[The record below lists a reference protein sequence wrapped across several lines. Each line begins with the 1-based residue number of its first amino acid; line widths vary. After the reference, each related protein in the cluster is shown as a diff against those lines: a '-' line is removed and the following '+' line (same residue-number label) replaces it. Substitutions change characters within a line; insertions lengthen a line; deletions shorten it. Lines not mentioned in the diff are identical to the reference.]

1 MRQAD
6 VQADALAFVFAH
18 EFVEE
23 RYHESDLTPGLEH
36 HIQYPTRAPISG
48 HYIDRNQVVE
58 SVLFATLADLH
69 LRRIVPLA
77 QEETDRVWGSRGL
90 YRWLN
95 ARFGYR
101 RRVLYA
107 TLDGSLPPSP
117 LCTGLEEVFAS
128 TVRPEVGSMG
138 LPRLPVAQLLRKL
151 LALRGRDQDP
161 YKEII
166 RWVGDELIEEGY
178 YVESTDVVVGAV
190 PFSDIHPDVEK
201 MLTLESRA
209 MDLKA
214 RLERFRQRD
223 PELAEALKQTVTKT
237 MQEQQTLFQRRTG
250 F

>member
-1 MRQAD
+1 MRQGD
-6 VQADALAFVFAH
+6 LQADALVFMYAH
-18 EFVEE
+18 EFVAE

-36 HIQYPTRAPISG
+36 NIQYPTRAPISG

-69 LRRIVPLA
+69 LRRIVLLS
-77 QEETDRVWGSRGL
+77 QREISRMWGSQRL

-95 ARFGYR
+95 TRFGYCR
-101 RRVLYA
+101 QVLYA

-117 LCTGLEEVFAS
+117 LCSGIAAVFAS
-128 TVRPEVGSMG
+128 TVRPEAGSMD
-138 LPRLPVAQLLRKL
+138 LPCLPVAQLLRKL
-151 LALRGRDQDP
+151 LALRGRDKDP

-166 RWVGDELIEEGY
+166 RWVGDELIEERF

-201 MLTLESRA
+201 MLTVEPRA
-209 MDLKA
+209 MALKA
-214 RLERFRQRD
+214 RLERFRQRE
-223 PELAEALKQTVTKT
+223 PELAEALQQTVTRT
-237 MQEQQTLFQRRTG
+237 MQEQLTLFQRRTG

>member
-6 VQADALAFVFAH
+6 LQADALVFMYAH

-23 RYHESDLTPGLEH
+23 RYHESDLTPSLEH
-36 HIQYPTRAPISG
+36 NLQYPTRAPISG

-69 LRRIVPLA
+69 VRRIVLLS
-77 QEETDRVWGSRGL
+77 QEEASRLWGSRWL

-95 ARFGYR
+95 AHFGYQR
-101 RRVLYA
+101 WVLYA
-107 TLDGSLPPSP
+107 TLDGSLPASP
-117 LCTGLEEVFAS
+117 LCNGLAEVFAS
-128 TVRPEVGSMG
+128 TVRPEAGSMG

-151 LALRGRDQDP
+151 LALRGRDKDP

-166 RWVGDELIEEGY
+166 RWVGDELIAERF

-201 MLTLESRA
+201 MLTLEPRA

-214 RLERFRQRD
+214 RLERFRQRE
-223 PELAEALKQTVTKT
+223 PELAEALRQTVART
-237 MQEQQTLFQRRTG
+237 MQEQQILFQRRTG